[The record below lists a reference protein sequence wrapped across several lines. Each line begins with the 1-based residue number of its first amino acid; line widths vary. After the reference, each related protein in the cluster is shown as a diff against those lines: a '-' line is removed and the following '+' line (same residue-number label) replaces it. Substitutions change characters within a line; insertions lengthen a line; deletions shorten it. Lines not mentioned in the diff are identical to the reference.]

1 MGKSTDQDY
10 SEAGFGQGIGM
21 GQKPALLMIDFIN
34 AYFEKSSPLYAGVE
48 AELEVAARLLAAA
61 REGGVP
67 VIHTRVAYSKDGADG
82 GYFLKKVEALNL
94 LRGGG
99 PLSDIH
105 SDVAPLD
112 SEIVYTKQYAS
123 GFFGTGMASAMS
135 YLGCDTAIVA
145 GLTTSGCVRA
155 TALDALQNGFRP
167 LVVRDACGD
176 RDDGVQKANLF
187 DLNAKYADVV
197 ASDFVL
203 KWMAG
208 QGG

>member
-1 MGKSTDQDY
+1 MTSKSTDQDY
-10 SEAGFGQGIGM
+10 SEAGFGKGIGM
-21 GQKPALLMIDFIN
+21 GDKPALLMIDFIN
-34 AYFEKSSPLYAGVE
+34 AYFDKSSPLYAGVE
-48 AELEVAARLLAAA
+48 AELAVAAKLLAAA
-61 REGGVP
+61 RAAGVP

-105 SDVAPLD
+105 DDVAPLAG
-112 SEIVYTKQYAS
+112 EVVFTKQYAS
-123 GFFGTGMASAMS
+123 GFFGTGMASTMS

-155 TALDALQNGFRP
+155 TALDALQHGFRP
-167 LVVRDACGD
+167 IVVADACGD
-176 RDDGVQKANLF
+176 RDEGVQKANLF

-197 ASDFVL
+197 ASHFVL
-203 KWMAG
+203 KHLAE
-208 QGG
+208 

>member
-10 SEAGFGQGIGM
+10 SDAGFGQGIGM
-21 GQKPALLMIDFIN
+21 GQRPALLMIDFIN
-34 AYFEKSSPLYAGVE
+34 AYFDKASPLYAGVE
-48 AELEVAARLLAAA
+48 AELGVAAQLLAVA
-61 REGGVP
+61 RRVGVP
-67 VIHTRVAYSKDGADG
+67 VIHTRVEYSKDGADG
-82 GYFLKKVEALNL
+82 GYFLKKVQALNL

-99 PLSDIH
+99 PLSEIH
-105 SDVAPLD
+105 NDVAPLGN
-112 SEIVYTKQYAS
+112 EIVYTKQYAS

-167 LVVRDACGD
+167 LVVSDACGD
-176 RDDGVQKANLF
+176 RDDGIQKANLF

-197 ASDFVL
+197 SSEFVL
-203 KWMAG
+203 NWMAG
-208 QGG
+208 RAC